1 MFRNFCLFRYLL
13 ANILIMRR
21 FSVQYK
27 RISFVILAKR
37 RNVIGLNSDRLRSEV
52 SILAP
57 RNMFD
62 RIIHVIFNA
71 KMTFENNKCKT
82 QMLILELI
90 ETFIEKR
97 SVNTQKRYFF

>member
-1 MFRNFCLFRYLL
+1 M
-13 ANILIMRR
+13 
-21 FSVQYK
+21 
-27 RISFVILAKR
+27 AKR

-62 RIIHVIFNA
+62 HIIHIIFNA

-82 QMLILELI
+82 QTLILEQI

-97 SVNTQKRYFF
+97 SINTQKCYYFLKFLILS